1 MNTSTT
7 QCTCMKHEYINY
19 TMYMYEITCMKHEYI
34 NYTMYMYEITCM
46 KHEYMYNVC
55 QTESLDITII

>member
-1 MNTSTT
+1 MA
-7 QCTCMKHEYINY
+7 QC
-19 TMYMYEITCMKHEYI
+19 TCMKHEYI

-55 QTESLDITII
+55 QTENLDITKYSSPPLIMPHMHLKSGVIS